1 MPSRWPED
9 TGCTRIELAVEERW
23 CRTCGGA
30 WTTCDHRH
38 HRVFTLQGPR
48 HLVGKLAHCP
58 TRAWPAHSQT
68 LSPAAETARTRPWWG
83 LGWAGV
89 WGLGQRRFARPWS
102 VGQSR
107 AALADTYQMRLSA
120 DAIAPSMH
128 RAHQRLAARHGAPR
142 R

>member
-1 MPSRWPED
+1 MPSRWPEA
-9 TGCTRIELAVEERW
+9 TGCTRIALAVEERW

-30 WTTCDHRH
+30 WTTCDHRP
-38 HRVFTLQGPR
+38 HRGFPLQGPR
-48 HLVGKLAHCP
+48 PLVGQRAHCP
-58 TRAWPAHSQT
+58 TRAWPAPSQT
-68 LSPAAETARTRPWWG
+68 LRPAAETARTRPWWG
-83 LGWAGV
+83 LGGAVV

-120 DAIAPSMH
+120 AAIAPSMP